1 MVRAQRGGDEDR
13 EVVGGS
19 QDVIT
24 KKMDDPRMCA
34 ESKRILIVCT
44 FPFILHAYF
53 SHFTSPVLCIN
64 VCPGNINHFI

>member
-24 KKMDDPRMCA
+24 KKMDGPRMCA
-34 ESKRILIVCT
+34 EGEGILIVL
-44 FPFILHAYF
+44 FPSF
-53 SHFTSPVLCIN
+53 
-64 VCPGNINHFI
+64 